1 MCYNKP
7 ERKQKKNMIIL
18 FGLAGSG
25 KGTQGRALAEIFGWR
40 WLSVGEAIR
49 QTNEYDDIINQ
60 GNMIPDE
67 DVIRLMGKQINKAED
82 EGFDIILDGYPRDA
96 VQAQWL
102 LDNMPERLDGAII
115 LEVPKEELLERL
127 TLRGRDDDKER
138 ASIERR
144 FAIYEENINAI
155 LPLLEVANIPVKR
168 VNGVGKVEEVTA
180 RLVEVAKELNPD
192 ATEQVQDVNG
202 GEIEHSYGE

>member
-1 MCYNKP
+1 
-7 ERKQKKNMIIL
+7 MIIL

-60 GNMIPDE
+60 GNMIPDA
-67 DVIRLMGKQINKAED
+67 DVIKLMSKQISKAED
-82 EGFDIILDGYPRDA
+82 EGFDVILDGYPRDA
-96 VQAQWL
+96 VQTKWIL
-102 LDNMPERLDGAII
+102 ENMSCKLDGAII

-127 TLRGRDDDKER
+127 ALRGRDDDKER

-155 LPLLEVANIPVKR
+155 LPLLEAQ
-168 VNGVGKVEEVTA
+168 TSF
-180 RLVEVAKELNPD
+180 D
-192 ATEQVQDVNG
+192 
-202 GEIEHSYGE
+202 